1 MSAPAAYATAPTPGV
16 VHEAA
21 TIGKMG
27 RVLGTALMP
36 WQHQVARVATERR
49 RDGRGWR
56 YPVVVLTV
64 PRQSGKTTLMRAVM
78 AQRTLRYP
86 GHRAFYT
93 AQTGK
98 DARDRWKDLADA
110 AQKQFPQLVTIRRGA
125 GAECVEWKNGGG
137 QIRTFAPTRDAIHG
151 STPHLV
157 MLDEA
162 FALDE
167 ELGASLM
174 GGIVGS
180 QAALGHERQ
189 IWIVST
195 AGDAESTWFR
205 AWVEKG
211 REAVGDPLAAL
222 AYFEW
227 SAPDH
232 LDLTDP
238 ASFPLFHPAVGHTQ
252 DAETIAA
259 NAETMSRAQFERAF
273 GNRWVAARTTVI
285 SVDDWRATINREQN
299 PPGPDA
305 SDLGLI
311 PACAGKTL
319 ATPAMLVCLGAH
331 PRVCGENLPRST
343 TQAACRGSS
352 PRVRGKQRGL
362 HDADQGRRLIPACA
376 GKTPAAWALA
386 AAMTAHPRVC
396 GENAA
401 AGGDSGIGW
410 SSSPRVRGKPHP
422 DHSPP
427 LFRGLIPAC
436 AGKTGTPSRPRCS
449 STAHPRV
456 CGENVT
462 PSGNARPTSGSS
474 PRVRGKR
481 TRVSVPRP

>member
-252 DAETIAA
+252 DAETLAA
-259 NAETMSRAQFERAF
+259 NAETMSRAEFERAF

-305 SDLGLI
+305 SDLVLAYDVAPDRAAAAI
-311 PACAGKTL
+311 WAAWTDPA
-319 ATPAMLVCLGAH
+319 
-331 PRVCGENLPRST
+331 
-343 TQAACRGSS
+343 
-352 PRVRGKQRGL
+352 GL
-362 HDADQGRRLIPACA
+362 HVRPYMSRPGTAWLVPALTEAAALGRRLAADDGGPARSITA
-376 GKTPAAWALA
+376 ALA
-386 AAMTAHPRVC
+386 LDSISVTVLPARDFAAATGDLIERFTTRTIDHPGDHNMAKAVEGAALRRLGETDAWSRRESTGPVHELIAATVAVRVC
-396 GENAA
+396 TYTYAA
-401 AGGDSGIGW
+401 
-410 SSSPRVRGKPHP
+410 P
-422 DHSPP
+422 
-427 LFRGLIPAC
+427 
-436 AGKTGTPSRPRCS
+436 TPMVVF
-449 STAHPRV
+449 A
-456 CGENVT
+456 
-462 PSGNARPTSGSS
+462 
-474 PRVRGKR
+474 
-481 TRVSVPRP
+481 